1 MMKILVTKYNGGDGI
16 TTTEYKYINNYE
28 ITDDYLI
35 LDDDTNEIKTYIQK
49 DQVLEFEVYYE

>member
-1 MMKILVTKYNGGDGI
+1 MLNVLVTKYNAGEGLVVD
-16 TTTEYKYINNYE
+16 EYNYISKYE

-35 LDDDTNEIKTYIQK
+35 LDDEDGIKIYIQK

>member
-1 MMKILVTKYNGGDGI
+1 MFKVVVTNYNGGEGI
-16 TTTEYKYINNYE
+16 QLTEFNCVSKYE

>member
-1 MMKILVTKYNGGDGI
+1 MKILVTKYNGGDGI
-16 TTTEYKYINNYE
+16 TTTEYNYINNYE

-35 LDDDTNEIKTYIQK
+35 LDDDTNEIKIYIQK

>member
-1 MMKILVTKYNGGDGI
+1 MLKVVVTNYNGGEGI
-16 TTTEYKYINNYE
+16 EVTEYNYIDKYYFE
-28 ITDDYLI
+28 EGYLI

>member
-1 MMKILVTKYNGGDGI
+1 MMTIVVTKNNGGLGI
-16 TTTEYKYINNYE
+16 ALDEYNYVSKYS

>member
-16 TTTEYKYINNYE
+16 TTTEYNYINNYE

>member
-1 MMKILVTKYNGGDGI
+1 MFTIIVTKYNGGDGI
-16 TTTEYKYINNYE
+16 TTTEYNYIEKYE

-49 DQVLEFEVYYE
+49 DQILEFEVYYE

>member
-1 MMKILVTKYNGGDGI
+1 MMKILVTQYNGGDGI
-16 TTTEYKYINNYE
+16 TTTEYNYINNYE